1 MEKREER
8 NVSLDLLKVIGMFL
22 IVCIHFVGYNKL
34 IDITA
39 EGSSNYIAMLII
51 NAVCMVAVPCY
62 FLISGYFLCKSRFRC
77 KKILKIW
84 GVTLFYSLLFLVLFT
99 ILGIS
104 LFTKK
109 WINSIFPVLSG
120 SYWFVSAY
128 ILLYFLFPFLNLII
142 HKITQKQYQVLL
154 GILLVANCICATIFP
169 INTIFDATSG
179 LSIVYAIFL
188 YLVAAYIRMYKTDSI
203 KASKRKWIYF
213 VLFVLFT
220 MIQVINFYQL
230 DPIRGQSS
238 LTAIFANRAFSY
250 NSIFCFIASVSLFLF
265 FIKINIKNKIAKET
279 ILYFRPLLFAVYLI
293 HSNPIVTD
301 FLWNIINGRQYT
313 TWNVWSLVGVTLGI
327 SFFLFILCIGI
338 EVIRKGIFYLIGRL
352 RVFQKID
359 GFLTVQYN
367 KLDAILDIDS
377 IKKS

>member
-1 MEKREER
+1 M
-8 NVSLDLLKVIGMFL
+8 
-22 IVCIHFVGYNKL
+22 
-34 IDITA
+34 
-39 EGSSNYIAMLII
+39 
-51 NAVCMVAVPCY
+51 
-62 FLISGYFLCKSRFRC
+62 
-77 KKILKIW
+77 
-84 GVTLFYSLLFLVLFT
+84 
-99 ILGIS
+99 
-104 LFTKK
+104 
-109 WINSIFPVLSG
+109 
-120 SYWFVSAY
+120 
-128 ILLYFLFPFLNLII
+128 
-142 HKITQKQYQVLL
+142 
-154 GILLVANCICATIFP
+154 ANCICATIFP

-213 VLFVLFT
+213 VLFVLFM

-265 FIKINIKNKIAKET
+265 
-279 ILYFRPLLFAVYLI
+279 AVYLI

-301 FLWNIINGRQYT
+301 FLWNIINGRQYA

-327 SFFLFILCIGI
+327 SFLLFILCIGI

-352 RVFQKID
+352 RVFQKNRWVFN
-359 GFLTVQYN
+359 G
-367 KLDAILDIDS
+367 AIQ
-377 IKKS
+377 